1 MEIECEVT
9 RDGKDLRQ
17 LMHGDAGSIFALG
30 HVPDVVHLVFDAPIA
45 SNALGKGFLLNVN
58 YFELTFNISEGFQ
71 DLDSLR
77 LCLKAR
83 LRGNSRGL
91 RREMH
96 KL

>member
-1 MEIECEVT
+1 MALSRGLTHI
-9 RDGKDLRQ
+9 RQ
-17 LMHGDAGSIFALG
+17 
-30 HVPDVVHLVFDAPIA
+30 V
-45 SNALGKGFLLNVN
+45 
-58 YFELTFNISEGFQ
+58 SEGFQ